1 MMRVLAFVLLFAQTA
16 VNPIPAT
23 DVKSSDIQ
31 TVLKRVMV
39 NLTAPVSDTPVRTV
53 DAGGPQHW
61 HWGRISAQRRKRG
74 LRIP

>member
-31 TVLKRVMV
+31 TVL
-39 NLTAPVSDTPVRTV
+39 N
-53 DAGGPQHW
+53 G
-61 HWGRISAQRRKRG
+61 
-74 LRIP
+74 